1 MTLYLVRHAEAKP
14 LGGPVTTDTARPL
27 TVEGERT
34 ARLMGRML
42 LRVEPRRPLIASSPY
57 LRASSTAALL
67 GEAWPE
73 TPVPETWEELTP
85 GVRHKEL
92 LSRINRTSASALV
105 LVGHQPDMTDFLAIL
120 VADAATEIAMPP
132 ASIVCLKLATGLTT
146 SSGRMH
152 WLVTPELVRA
162 LAPGL

>member
-14 LGGPVTTDTARPL
+14 LGGPITTDTARPL
-27 TVEGERT
+27 TAEGERT
-34 ARLMGRML
+34 ARLMGRLL
-42 LRVEPRRPLIASSPY
+42 LRLEPHRPLIACSPY
-57 LRASSTAALL
+57 LRAASTATLL
-67 GEAWPE
+67 GEAWPD
-73 TPVPETWEELTP
+73 TPVLETWDELTP

-92 LSRINRTSASALV
+92 LSRINGTSASALV
-105 LVGHQPDMTDFLAIL
+105 LVGHQPDMTNFLAIL

-132 ASIVCLKLATGLTT
+132 AAIVCLTLATGITT

-162 LAPGL
+162 IAPGL

>member
-14 LGGPVTTDTARPL
+14 LGGPITTDTARPL
-27 TVEGERT
+27 MVEGERT
-34 ARLMGRML
+34 ARQMGRML
-42 LRVEPRRPLIASSPY
+42 LRLEPHRPLIACSPY
-57 LRASSTAALL
+57 LRAAATATLL
-67 GEAWPE
+67 GEAWPD
-73 TPVPETWEELTP
+73 TPVLETWDELIP

-105 LVGHQPDMTDFLAIL
+105 LVGHQPDMTNFLAIL

-132 ASIVCLKLATGLTT
+132 AAMVCLTLATGITT

-162 LAPGL
+162 IAPGL